1 MRQQVFSRHRR
12 GGRLR
17 DVSLTPDSLVQYV
30 KSVGPRRA
38 EQLNRLG
45 IKTVSDLLT
54 HFPMRYEDRRNILSI
69 AELKENETQT
79 IRGTI
84 TSAGELKRRGGRRM
98 FEASIKDE
106 SGFLRSIWFSTRG
119 GYLAAKFKP
128 GKRVIATGRV
138 IYNKYQRCLEMM
150 HPDMEVVENDDAQ
163 PTGGILPLYPLTGGI
178 TQKNMRSII
187 SKAMEADIELPEN
200 LPGQIIKSLK
210 LPGRDEAVK
219 KLHSPDE
226 NESLDLLNS
235 FGTTAHRRLIFEE
248 LFVIECAMALLRDR
262 NAERAVGVRIA
273 VEKSALYSAVSA
285 LPFELT
291 VDQKKALNDIV
302 KDLQSTHP
310 MNRLL
315 EGDVGCGKTV
325 IAALAAAFAKK
336 GGYQSAFMAPTEI
349 LAQQHYATLT
359 KMAGLLDLKTAL
371 LTSAMKNKEK
381 EKIKEAAR
389 DGSLDLVVGTH
400 ALIQRD
406 VAFQK
411 LGFVVIDEQHR
422 FGVRQRADLMEKGDK
437 PNILIMT
444 ATPIPRTLAMTLY
457 SDLDISTIKS
467 MPKGRGDLETRIVPP
482 GGMSKANMLIH
493 REVKKG
499 RQAFIIYPLV
509 EESEKLELKA
519 ATRMWEEYDKK
530 IFRDLRVGLVHGKMK
545 SDEKKSVML
554 SFTNRE
560 LDVLI
565 STTVVE
571 VGIDQ
576 PNATVMMIEHAE
588 RFGLAQLH
596 QLRGR
601 VGRGSEK
608 SYCLLAIEY
617 PMSALAKERLGVMT
631 KSRDGFVIAEK
642 DLELRGT
649 GDLFGTRQW
658 GLPTLKVANLFRD
671 MEILKKAKKAAF
683 DYIKSDPELKSPDS
697 QPLKKELLRNWRD
710 KFSLIDVG

>member
-1 MRQQVFSRHRR
+1 M
-12 GGRLR
+12 
-17 DVSLTPDSLVQYV
+17 SLTPDSLVQYV

-45 IKTVSDLLT
+45 IKTVNDLLT
-54 HFPMRYEDRRNILSI
+54 HFPTRYEDRRNILPI
-69 AELKENETQT
+69 AGLKEGETQT

-84 TSAGELKRRGGRRM
+84 SSSGELKRRGGRRM
-98 FEASIKDE
+98 FEAQIKDD
-106 SGFLRSIWFSTRG
+106 SGFLRSIWFSARG
-119 GYLAAKFKP
+119 GYLATKFKP
-128 GKRVIATGRV
+128 GKHVIATGKV

-150 HPDMEVVENDDAQ
+150 HPDMEVVEKEDSPQAA
-163 PTGGILPLYPLTGGI
+163 GILPIYSLTGGI
-178 TQKNMRSII
+178 TQKSMHKII
-187 SKAMEADIELPEN
+187 TTALDSPVKLPEV
-200 LPGQIIKSLK
+200 LPDKIIKSLK
-210 LPGRDEAVK
+210 LIGREEAIK
-219 KLHSPDE
+219 KLHDPHKD
-226 NESLDLLNS
+226 ESLELLNS
-235 FGTTAHRRLIFEE
+235 FSTAAHKRLIFEE
-248 LFVIECAMALLRDR
+248 LFIIECAMAILRDR
-262 NAERAVGVRIA
+262 TSERVEGVSIA
-273 VEKSALYSAVSA
+273 VDNREAVTIA
-285 LPFELT
+285 DGLPFELT
-291 VDQKKALNDIV
+291 KDQKKTLNEII
-302 KDLQSTHP
+302 KDLRSPHP

-325 IAALAAAFAKK
+325 VAAVAAALAKK
-336 GGYQSAFMAPTEI
+336 DGYQSAIMAPTEI
-349 LAQQHYATLT
+349 LARQHYETIT
-359 KMAGLLDLKTAL
+359 KMSRLLGLKTEI
-371 LTSAMKNKEK
+371 LTSGIKDKEK
-381 EKIKEAAR
+381 ERTKQAVLQGEI
-389 DGSLDLVVGTH
+389 DLLVGTH
-400 ALIQRD
+400 ALIQKD
-406 VAFQK
+406 VLFQK

-422 FGVRQRADLMEKGDK
+422 FGVRQRADLMEKGMK

-457 SDLDISTIKS
+457 SDLDISVIKT
-467 MPKGRGDLETRIVPP
+467 MPKGRGEIETTIIPP
-482 GGMSKANMLIH
+482 GDRSKANMLIH

-509 EESEKLELKA
+509 EESDKLELKA
-519 ATRMWEEYDKK
+519 ATRMWEEYQKK
-530 IFRDLRVGLVHGKMK
+530 IFTDLRVGLVHGRMK
-545 SDEKKSVML
+545 SDEKNRVMS
-554 SFTNRE
+554 SFAKGE

-617 PMSALAKERLGVMT
+617 PMSALAKERLKVMT

-658 GLPTLKVANLFRD
+658 GLPSLKVANLFRD
-671 MEILKKAKKAAF
+671 MEILKQAKVAAF
-683 DYIKSDPELKSPDS
+683 DYIKTDPDLKSPES

>member
-1 MRQQVFSRHRR
+1 M
-12 GGRLR
+12 
-17 DVSLTPDSLVQYV
+17 SLTPDSLVQYV

-54 HFPMRYEDRRNILSI
+54 HFPSRYEDRRSIISI
-69 AELKENETQT
+69 AELKEDQTQT
-79 IRGTI
+79 IRGI
-84 TSAGELKRRGGRRM
+84 ISSAGELKRRGGRRM
-98 FEASIKDE
+98 FQAVIKDD
-106 SGFLRSIWFSTRG
+106 SGFLRSIWFSTHG
-119 GYLAAKFKP
+119 GYLSTKFKP
-128 GKRVIATGRV
+128 GKHVIATGKV
-138 IYNKYQRCLEMM
+138 AYNRYQRCLEMM
-150 HPDMEVVENDDAQ
+150 HPDMELFEKGD
-163 PTGGILPLYPLTGGI
+163 TERSGGILPIYPLTGGI
-178 TQKNMRSII
+178 SQKNMRSII
-187 SKAMEADIELPEN
+187 SKAMEAGVKLPET
-200 LPGQIIKSLK
+200 LPAKIIKSLK

-219 KLHSPDE
+219 KLHAPDK

-235 FGTTAHRRLIFEE
+235 FGTAAHRRLIFDE
-248 LFVIECAMALLRDR
+248 LFLIECAMALLRDR
-262 NAERAVGVRIA
+262 NAERVRGVQIDL
-273 VEKSALYSAVSA
+273 EKSELYDAVSS

-291 VDQKKALNDIV
+291 PDQKKSLNDIV
-302 KDLQSTHP
+302 KDLQSVHP

-325 IAALAAAFAKK
+325 VAALAAAFAKK
-336 GGYQSAFMAPTEI
+336 GGCQSAFMAPTEI

-359 KMAGLLDLKTAL
+359 NMSGVLGLKTAL
-371 LTSAMKNKEK
+371 LTSAIRNREK
-381 EKIKEAAR
+381 EKIKQAAME
-389 DGSLDLVVGTH
+389 GELDLVVGTH

-406 VAFQK
+406 VLFKK

-457 SDLDISTIKS
+457 SDLDISTIRS
-467 MPKGRGDLETRIVPP
+467 MPKGRGEVETRIIQP
-482 GGMSKANMLIH
+482 GDRSKANMLIH

-530 IFRDLRVGLVHGKMK
+530 IFRDLRVGLVHGKMG
-545 SDEKKSVML
+545 SDEKNRVM
-554 SFTNRE
+554 SRFTNRE
-560 LDVLI
+560 LDVLV

-576 PNATVMMIEHAE
+576 PNAAVMMIEHAE

-601 VGRGSEK
+601 VGRGAEK

-617 PMSALAKERLGVMT
+617 PMSALAKERLKVMT

-671 MEILKKAKKAAF
+671 MEILKQAKAVAF

>member
-1 MRQQVFSRHRR
+1 M
-12 GGRLR
+12 
-17 DVSLTPDSLVQYV
+17 SLTPDSLVQYV

-45 IKTVSDLLT
+45 IKTVNDLLT
-54 HFPMRYEDRRNILSI
+54 HFPTRYEDRRNILPI
-69 AELKENETQT
+69 AGLKEGETQT

-84 TSAGELKRRGGRRM
+84 SSSGELKRRGGRRM
-98 FEASIKDE
+98 FEAQIKDD
-106 SGFLRSIWFSTRG
+106 SGFLRSIWFSARG
-119 GYLAAKFKP
+119 GYLATKFKP
-128 GKRVIATGRV
+128 GKHVIATGKV

-150 HPDMEVVENDDAQ
+150 HPDMEVVEKEDSPQAA
-163 PTGGILPLYPLTGGI
+163 GILPIYSLTGGI
-178 TQKNMRSII
+178 TQKSMHKII
-187 SKAMEADIELPEN
+187 TTALDSPVKLPEV
-200 LPGQIIKSLK
+200 LPDKIIKSLK
-210 LPGRDEAVK
+210 LIGREEAIK
-219 KLHSPDE
+219 KLHDPHKD
-226 NESLDLLNS
+226 ESLELLNS
-235 FGTTAHRRLIFEE
+235 FSTAAHKRLIFEE
-248 LFVIECAMALLRDR
+248 LFIIECAMAILRDR
-262 NAERAVGVRIA
+262 TSERVEGVSIA
-273 VEKSALYSAVSA
+273 VDNREAVTIA
-285 LPFELT
+285 AGLPFELT
-291 VDQKKALNDIV
+291 KDQKKTLNEII
-302 KDLQSTHP
+302 KDLRSPHP

-325 IAALAAAFAKK
+325 VAAVAAALAKK
-336 GGYQSAFMAPTEI
+336 DGYQSAIMAPTEI
-349 LAQQHYATLT
+349 LARQHYETIT
-359 KMAGLLDLKTAL
+359 KMSRLLGLKTEI
-371 LTSAMKNKEK
+371 LTSGIKDKEK
-381 EKIKEAAR
+381 ERTKQAVLQGEI
-389 DGSLDLVVGTH
+389 DLLVGTH
-400 ALIQRD
+400 ALIQKD
-406 VAFQK
+406 VLFQK

-422 FGVRQRADLMEKGDK
+422 FGVRQRADLMEKGMK

-457 SDLDISTIKS
+457 SDLDISVIKT
-467 MPKGRGDLETRIVPP
+467 MPKGRGEIETTIIPP
-482 GGMSKANMLIH
+482 GDRSKANMLIH

-509 EESEKLELKA
+509 EESDKLELKA
-519 ATRMWEEYDKK
+519 ATRMWEEYQKK
-530 IFRDLRVGLVHGKMK
+530 IFTDLRVGLVHGRMK
-545 SDEKKSVML
+545 SDEKNRVMS
-554 SFTNRE
+554 SFAKGE

-617 PMSALAKERLGVMT
+617 PMSALAKERLKVMT

-658 GLPTLKVANLFRD
+658 GLPSLKVANLFRD
-671 MEILKKAKKAAF
+671 MEILKQAKVAAF
-683 DYIKSDPELKSPDS
+683 DYIKTDPDLKSPES

>member
-1 MRQQVFSRHRR
+1 M
-12 GGRLR
+12 
-17 DVSLTPDSLVQYV
+17 SLTVDSLVQYV

-54 HFPMRYEDRRNILSI
+54 HFPMRYEDRRNIIPI
-69 AELKENETQT
+69 AELKQDETQT
-79 IRGTI
+79 IRGSI
-84 TSAGELKRRGGRRM
+84 TSSGELKRRGGRRM
-98 FEASIKDE
+98 FEAVVKDE

-119 GYLAAKFKP
+119 GYLEKKFKA
-128 GKRVIATGRV
+128 GKQVIATGKV

-150 HPDMEVVENDDAQ
+150 HPDMELFEGEDAERS
-163 PTGGILPLYPLTGGI
+163 GGILPIYPLTGGI
-178 TQKNMRSII
+178 TQKAIRSII
-187 SKAMEADIELPEN
+187 GKAFESGVKLPET
-200 LPGQIIKSLK
+200 LPGKIIKSLK
-210 LPGRDEAVK
+210 LPGRDEAVN
-219 KLHSPDE
+219 KLHAPDE
-226 NESLDLLNS
+226 DESLDLLNL
-235 FGTTAHRRLIFEE
+235 FGTSAHRRLIFDE

-262 NAERAVGVRIA
+262 NAERVRGVQIGL
-273 VEKSALYSAVSA
+273 EKSELYDNVSS

-291 VDQKKALNDIV
+291 VDQKKSLNDIV
-302 KDLQSTHP
+302 KDLQSIHP

-325 IAALAAAFAKK
+325 VAALAAAFAKK

-359 KMAGLLDLKTAL
+359 KMSAILGLNTVL
-371 LTSAMKNKEK
+371 LTSGIKDKEK
-381 EKIKEAAR
+381 ERIKQAAEA
-389 DGSLDLVVGTH
+389 GELDLLVGTH
-400 ALIQRD
+400 ALIQKD
-406 VAFQK
+406 VLFQN

-467 MPKGRGDLETRIVPP
+467 MPKGRGELETRIIPP
-482 GGMSKANMLIH
+482 SDMSKANMLIH
-493 REVKKG
+493 KEVKKG

-509 EESEKLELKA
+509 EESEKIELKA

-530 IFRDLRVGLVHGKMK
+530 IFPDLRVGLVHGKMK
-545 SDEKKSVML
+545 SEEKKSVMS
-554 SFTNRE
+554 SFTNHE

-617 PMSALAKERLGVMT
+617 PMSALAKERLKVMT
-631 KSRDGFVIAEK
+631 QSRDGFVIAEK

-658 GLPTLKVANLFRD
+658 GMPALKVANLFRD
-671 MEILKKAKKAAF
+671 LEILKQAKAVAF